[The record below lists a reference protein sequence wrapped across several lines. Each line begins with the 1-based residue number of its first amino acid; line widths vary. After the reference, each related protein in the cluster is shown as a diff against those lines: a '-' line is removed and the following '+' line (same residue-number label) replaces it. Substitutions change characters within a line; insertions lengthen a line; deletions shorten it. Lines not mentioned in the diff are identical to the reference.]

1 MDADSGRHSSKFPR
15 WKVSVAY
22 SPRTTASGAKRTF
35 AAMLMWATV
44 TDGRESRARSCLGG
58 TLFYENSDRS
68 EYTGEV
74 FGGLTYVK
82 FDSWEIG
89 IVPIEEGSL
98 RQ

>member
-1 MDADSGRHSSKFPR
+1 MAHRVIRGTSCQ
-15 WKVSVAY
+15 AICA
-22 SPRTTASGAKRTF
+22 PRTVA
-35 AAMLMWATV
+35 
-44 TDGRESRARSCLGG
+44 DGRESRARIALGG

-89 IVPIEEGSL
+89 IVPT
-98 RQ
+98 

>member
-1 MDADSGRHSSKFPR
+1 MAGWD
-15 WKVSVAY
+15 
-22 SPRTTASGAKRTF
+22 
-35 AAMLMWATV
+35 TV
-44 TDGRESRARSCLGG
+44 TDGRESRARSCLEG

-68 EYTGEV
+68 EYTGGEV

>member
-1 MDADSGRHSSKFPR
+1 MAGWD
-15 WKVSVAY
+15 
-22 SPRTTASGAKRTF
+22 
-35 AAMLMWATV
+35 TV

-74 FGGLTYVK
+74 FGRLTYVK

-89 IVPIEEGSL
+89 IVPT
-98 RQ
+98 

>member
-1 MDADSGRHSSKFPR
+1 MIKKLDAQRMAA
-15 WKVSVAY
+15 V
-22 SPRTTASGAKRTF
+22 GAKQTF

-74 FGGLTYVK
+74 FVK
-82 FDSWEIG
+82 FDSWKIG

>member
-1 MDADSGRHSSKFPR
+1 MSCPIPSLTVGSLGL
-15 WKVSVAY
+15 VVA
-22 SPRTTASGAKRTF
+22 
-35 AAMLMWATV
+35 
-44 TDGRESRARSCLGG
+44 LGG

-68 EYTGEV
+68 EYTGKV

>member
-1 MDADSGRHSSKFPR
+1 MRQGRP
-15 WKVSVAY
+15 
-22 SPRTTASGAKRTF
+22 ASGGDS
-35 AAMLMWATV
+35 ATIV
-44 TDGRESRARSCLGG
+44 
-58 TLFYENSDRS
+58 FYENSDRS

-89 IVPIEEGSL
+89 IVPVEEGSL

>member
-1 MDADSGRHSSKFPR
+1 MAGWD
-15 WKVSVAY
+15 
-22 SPRTTASGAKRTF
+22 
-35 AAMLMWATV
+35 TV

-74 FGGLTYVK
+74 FVK
-82 FDSWEIG
+82 FDSWEIS

>member
-1 MDADSGRHSSKFPR
+1 MGDYGM
-15 WKVSVAY
+15 
-22 SPRTTASGAKRTF
+22 TAVGAKRTF

-58 TLFYENSDRS
+58 TLFYENSDRT

-89 IVPIEEGSL
+89 IVPVEEGSL